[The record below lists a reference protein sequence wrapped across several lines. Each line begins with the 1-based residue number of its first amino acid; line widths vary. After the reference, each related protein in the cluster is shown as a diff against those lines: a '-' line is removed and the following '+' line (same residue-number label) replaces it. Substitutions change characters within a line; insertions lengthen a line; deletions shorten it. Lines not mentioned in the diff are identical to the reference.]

1 MSDDPAV
8 EIARPRL
15 GVRRVAAMAR
25 PLIVSDF
32 ATGTDVVLTVPSVP
46 DSRVAGP
53 RFRSGDDAALAGTLV
68 RLFAMPVELRESM
81 GLHGR
86 DWVRSHSNSDTVA
99 EQTMRGYAEVPA
111 ARSRK

>member
-53 RFRSGDDAALAGTLV
+53 RFRSGDDAALAGTMV
-68 RLFAMPVELRESM
+68 PGELRESM
-81 GLHGR
+81 GLRGP
-86 DWVRSHSNSDTVA
+86 DWVRSHSNADTVA